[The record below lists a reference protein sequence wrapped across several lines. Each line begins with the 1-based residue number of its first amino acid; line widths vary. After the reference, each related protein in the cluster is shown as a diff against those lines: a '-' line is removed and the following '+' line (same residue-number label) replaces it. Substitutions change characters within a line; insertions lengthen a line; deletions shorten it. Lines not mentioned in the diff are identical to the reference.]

1 MQLLLIE
8 EFLKYFLIG
17 SIAFGVD
24 FTVLYISTE
33 WIGLHYL
40 ISAAFGFSIGLVVN
54 YLFSVN
60 WVFKY
65 RRMKNITVEFS
76 IFSLVGFIGL
86 IWNEF
91 FMWFF
96 THIFLG
102 KYLLAKIPTT
112 ILVFLWN
119 FSARKFLL
127 FRRKTI

>member
-1 MQLLLIE
+1 ME
-8 EFLKYFLIG
+8 EFFKYLLVG
-17 SIAFGVD
+17 SVAFSVD
-24 FTVLYISTE
+24 FSVLYLFTE
-33 WIGLHYL
+33 WVGLHYL
-40 ISAAFGFSIGLVVN
+40 ISAALGFSSGLVTN
-54 YLFSVN
+54 YLFSIN

-65 RRMKNITVEFS
+65 RRMKNIIIEFS
-76 IFSLVGFIGL
+76 IFSLVGIIGL

>member
-96 THIFLG
+96 TYIFSG
-102 KYLLAKIPTT
+102 RYLLAKIPTT
-112 ILVFLWN
+112 VLVFIWN

-127 FRRKTI
+127 FRRKTA